1 MIHTLWTNNHHAP
14 ILDLAF
20 SPDGRLLVSVGKD
33 RHISVWDVQ
42 TGMPVGRPLMLD
54 DLGESRWIGRVA
66 FLPRDSQT
74 MVTGD
79 IAGHVAFWDLKGRLQ
94 PRPPLVHPPTHMIW
108 GLAFSPDGRRLLTC
122 CDDGQVRGW
131 DVTTGQLDGRAMRH
145 GHEQGYYTLALSPDG
160 RTLVTGGND
169 HRVIRWDVATG
180 APLAPPIDFDSK
192 VHMLAF
198 LRDGRRFVS
207 GTRDG
212 GLVVWEPDRR
222 G

>member
-1 MIHTLWTNNHHAP
+1 MAVQSQAELALDQGLGLCDRADVGHGLLLLRSLELAERVGLHNLERATRTNLADWSGQLIHTLWTNNHHVP

-122 CDDGQVRGW
+122 CDDGQAAR
-131 DVTTGQLDGRAMRH
+131 LGRH
-145 GHEQGYYTLALSPDG
+145 
-160 RTLVTGGND
+160 
-169 HRVIRWDVATG
+169 HRPA
-180 APLAPPIDFDSK
+180 
-192 VHMLAF
+192 
-198 LRDGRRFVS
+198 
-207 GTRDG
+207 
-212 GLVVWEPDRR
+212 
-222 G
+222 

>member
-1 MIHTLWTNNHHAP
+1 MR
-14 ILDLAF
+14 F
-20 SPDGRLLVSVGKD
+20 
-33 RHISVWDVQ
+33 WDV
-42 TGMPVGRPLMLD
+42 
-54 DLGESRWIGRVA
+54 A
-66 FLPRDSQT
+66 
-74 MVTGD
+74 
-79 IAGHVAFWDLKGRLQ
+79 
-94 PRPPLVHPPTHMIW
+94 
-108 GLAFSPDGRRLLTC
+108 
-122 CDDGQVRGW
+122 
-131 DVTTGQLDGRAMRH
+131 TGQLDGRALRH

-192 VHMLAF
+192 IHMLAF

-212 GLVVWEPDRR
+212 GLVVWEPDTR